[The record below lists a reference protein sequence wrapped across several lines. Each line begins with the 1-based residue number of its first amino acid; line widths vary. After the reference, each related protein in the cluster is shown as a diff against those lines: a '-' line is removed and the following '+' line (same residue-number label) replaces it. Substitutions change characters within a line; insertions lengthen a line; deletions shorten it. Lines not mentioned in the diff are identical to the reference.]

1 MADYWRSEYVSNQ
14 LSLIL
19 LRFALVL
26 CNMSILPVWE
36 KIFWYHFWLQRSI
49 YSSLCGKIYQCMKET
64 FYGLTE
70 ILKLWILLEIWL
82 KISKFFKDWSYHCKA
97 NKFEPL
103 IIPGITFCCL
113 YLSFLFFCLTWIW
126 RYPVWLNYRVLKSQ
140 HCCCIWKSYIENF
153 IMHIWKAKS
162 VITNNLQDSWM

>member
-26 CNMSILPVWE
+26 CNMSILLVWG
-36 KIFWYHFWLQRSI
+36 KIFWYHFWLQRTI
-49 YSSLCGKIYQCMKET
+49 YSSLCGKIYQRMKET

-70 ILKLWILLEIWL
+70 ILKLWILPQIWL
-82 KISKFFKDWSYHCKA
+82 KISTFFKDWSYHCKA

-113 YLSFLFFCLTWIW
+113 YLSFLFFASLEYEDILCDWTIEYW
-126 RYPVWLNYRVLKSQ
+126 RVSIAAAFERATLRTLLCTSEKQNQ
-140 HCCCIWKSYIENF
+140 
-153 IMHIWKAKS
+153 
-162 VITNNLQDSWM
+162 